1 VPARF
6 AGQTTKKVNTMK
18 HTKIMLLGSCC
29 LIFLIAAVMPA
40 GAAGISANSWDTNAS
55 HIAAM
60 QATVAYAGAL
70 GEAQMN
76 GAITYIGSI
85 SNGAGTSEL
94 SSLETDFSGLVTS
107 VTGMTSADQIKAAAT
122 QMSSDKKEFMSD
134 AKDELKEYN
143 GTGKALHESVNASVE
158 QQAGTLATLKSTA
171 WTDRE
176 TARMEEFAT
185 NDQNRNNILEKLSA
199 KGIDVSQAQ
208 AVENQIEQQGA
219 ALQTGFDDQNAQ
231 EVKAANQQL
240 STLTTQ
246 FRDIVKGYRQSQH
259 VSPTSTTTSAIQ
271 G

>member
-1 VPARF
+1 
-6 AGQTTKKVNTMK
+6 MK

-219 ALQTGFDDQNAQ
+219 ALQTGFNDQNAQ